1 MIPGLGISPGERNGN
16 LLQYSCLENIT
27 DQEPGGLQSMGSQ
40 NSQTRLSTHMV
51 GNDYFPIVLF
61 SNKISTKS
69 EFFLFETVVLVV
81 KLTSLRSYTVKA
93 MEMMDMIMMAKAY
106 SL

>member
-1 MIPGLGISPGERNGN
+1 MATYSSILDWKIPWTRSLVGYKVHGV
-16 LLQYSCLENIT
+16 T
-27 DQEPGGLQSMGSQ
+27 K
-40 NSQTRLSTHMV
+40 QTRLSTHMV
-51 GNDYFPIVLF
+51 GNDYSPIILF

-69 EFFLFETVVLVV
+69 EFFLFDTVVLVV
-81 KLTSLRSYTVKA
+81 KLTSLRSYIVKA

>member
-1 MIPGLGISPGERNGN
+1 MLDIYKLVLLCYGE
-16 LLQYSCLENIT
+16 
-27 DQEPGGLQSMGSQ
+27 
-40 NSQTRLSTHMV
+40 
-51 GNDYFPIVLF
+51 GNDYFPIILF
-61 SNKISTKS
+61 SNKILAQSQ
-69 EFFLFETVVLVV
+69 FFLSETIGLAE